1 LNAKILIETLKAL
14 PTQPITLEFVEEQRS
29 VEITSAYGK
38 YRVACNDPALFPKM
52 PKPQGVE
59 RIRVKGDFILR
70 AINYTIFATSNDE
83 VRPAMMGVL
92 FEIQKNC
99 INFVATDAHKLVKY
113 TVFEKDGEAE
123 GRFILSKKSVALVKN
138 AIDANSNISV
148 GFNASFVF
156 FESENTVVACRL
168 MDATYPD
175 YSVVIPQNNPNI
187 LVINRLDFLN
197 SLKRIFIYSNKSTY
211 QAILNIVEDS
221 MSIAGQ
227 DNDFSNEAAE
237 QLACQFNGEPMIMGF
252 NSKFLIEMLGVM
264 DTEEVKFEL
273 GLPNRAG
280 LLFPGE
286 QGSGEHLLML
296 VMPVMIPQP
305 EVSTAEEG
313 DE

>member
-1 LNAKILIETLKAL
+1 MNAKILIETLKAL

-123 GRFILSKKSVALVKN
+123 GRFILSKKSVA
-138 AIDANSNISV
+138 D
-148 GFNASFVF
+148 
-156 FESENTVVACRL
+156 RL
-168 MDATYPD
+168 
-175 YSVVIPQNNPNI
+175 Q
-187 LVINRLDFLN
+187 
-197 SLKRIFIYSNKSTY
+197 K
-211 QAILNIVEDS
+211 
-221 MSIAGQ
+221 
-227 DNDFSNEAAE
+227 
-237 QLACQFNGEPMIMGF
+237 C
-252 NSKFLIEMLGVM
+252 
-264 DTEEVKFEL
+264 
-273 GLPNRAG
+273 
-280 LLFPGE
+280 
-286 QGSGEHLLML
+286 H
-296 VMPVMIPQP
+296 
-305 EVSTAEEG
+305 
-313 DE
+313 